1 LKKWIEPEIQNL
13 ALKDTKGGPKY
24 DPKVDGDAI
33 YDENSNKWWQAIGK
47 S

>member
-1 LKKWIEPEIQNL
+1 MEPEICNL

-24 DPKVDGDAI
+24 DPKVDGESI
-33 YDENSNKWWQAIGK
+33 YDKETNKWWQPIGK